1 MDRVSGGMN
10 TVSPPLPPAS
20 LFRFESRLLR
30 CAQNDTG
37 RSDGRSMR
45 RPYLGFGI
53 RAGTGACPYEDSVAG
68 MGEGVSPYAP
78 TFRAHTQ
85 VRPYGN
91 WATTGD
97 GCGLR
102 APLHLR
108 VDEVLVFQLDA
119 TDRAGDRLSRRGRE
133 DFVLLQHSSA
143 DVVEVAAGIFFIEG
157 IRDIRQDH
165 TEAGYKNPERFCKP
179 AFLGGS
185 ALLLERKTAIL
196 NARSD

>member
-68 MGEGVSPYAP
+68 MGEGDRKSTRLNSSHGYISYAV
-78 TFRAHTQ
+78 F
-85 VRPYGN
+85 
-91 WATTGD
+91 
-97 GCGLR
+97 CLKKKI
-102 APLHLR
+102 
-108 VDEVLVFQLDA
+108 EVLALD
-119 TDRAGDRLSRRGRE
+119 
-133 DFVLLQHSSA
+133 
-143 DVVEVAAGIFFIEG
+143 
-157 IRDIRQDH
+157 
-165 TEAGYKNPERFCKP
+165 
-179 AFLGGS
+179 
-185 ALLLERKTAIL
+185 
-196 NARSD
+196 

>member
-68 MGEGVSPYAP
+68 MGEGVLPYAP
-78 TFRAHTQ
+78 TFRGSTQ
-85 VRPYGN
+85 VRPHAN
-91 WATTGD
+91 WAPTGPCAGTAGGD
-97 GCGLR
+97 
-102 APLHLR
+102 PL
-108 VDEVLVFQLDA
+108 
-119 TDRAGDRLSRRGRE
+119 GDPSPL
-133 DFVLLQHSSA
+133 
-143 DVVEVAAGIFFIEG
+143 EG
-157 IRDIRQDH
+157 
-165 TEAGYKNPERFCKP
+165 EG
-179 AFLGGS
+179 
-185 ALLLERKTAIL
+185 
-196 NARSD
+196 

>member
-10 TVSPPLPPAS
+10 TVSPPFPPAS

-68 MGEGVSPYAP
+68 MGEGVLPYAP

-91 WATTGD
+91 WATTGGVAPTSD
-97 GCGLR
+97 EEPLTLPSPSRGEGSPR
-102 APLHLR
+102 RAQHAAPLR
-108 VDEVLVFQLDA
+108 EMF
-119 TDRAGDRLSRRGRE
+119 AGMG
-133 DFVLLQHSSA
+133 
-143 DVVEVAAGIFFIEG
+143 EG
-157 IRDIRQDH
+157 VPPYAP
-165 TEAGYKNPERFCKP
+165 TSAGYVPPFICASTKSSYSNSTPQTVQAIGSPGGGGRTSSFCSTP
-179 AFLGGS
+179 
-185 ALLLERKTAIL
+185 RQTW
-196 NARSD
+196 

>member
-1 MDRVSGGMN
+1 MN

-68 MGEGVSPYAP
+68 MGEGVLPYAP

-102 APLHLR
+102 APFHLR
-108 VDEVLVFQLDA
+108 VDKVLVFQLDT

-133 DFVLLQHSSA
+133 DFVLLHHSTA
-143 DVVEVAAGIFFIEG
+143 DVVEVTAGIFFI
-157 IRDIRQDH
+157 
-165 TEAGYKNPERFCKP
+165 
-179 AFLGGS
+179 
-185 ALLLERKTAIL
+185 
-196 NARSD
+196 

>member
-1 MDRVSGGMN
+1 MVLSPGGW
-10 TVSPPLPPAS
+10 TPVPPPFPPAS

-68 MGEGVSPYAP
+68 MGEGVLPYAP

-91 WATTGD
+91 WATTG
-97 GCGLR
+97 GCPYIG
-102 APLHLR
+102 
-108 VDEVLVFQLDA
+108 
-119 TDRAGDRLSRRGRE
+119 
-133 DFVLLQHSSA
+133 
-143 DVVEVAAGIFFIEG
+143 
-157 IRDIRQDH
+157 
-165 TEAGYKNPERFCKP
+165 
-179 AFLGGS
+179 
-185 ALLLERKTAIL
+185 
-196 NARSD
+196 